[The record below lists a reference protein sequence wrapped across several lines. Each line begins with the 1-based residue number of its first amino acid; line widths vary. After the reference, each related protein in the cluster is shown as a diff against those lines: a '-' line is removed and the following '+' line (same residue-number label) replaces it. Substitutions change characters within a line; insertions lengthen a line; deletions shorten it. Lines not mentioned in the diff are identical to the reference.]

1 MRGLPL
7 LLLLSLAAACAPG
20 QNAAFQGCK
29 TMSSTADIPV
39 THVVDTTQLLR
50 TASGLGIQDLRQ
62 GTGTTAEAGNLVAVH
77 YTGWLTDG
85 SKFDSSRDRGEV
97 YVFALGQGRV
107 IAGWDEGVAGM
118 KVGGR
123 RKLVI
128 PPALGYGGVANGPI
142 PAGSTLVFDVEL
154 CGVR

>member
-1 MRGLPL
+1 MRRL
-7 LLLLSLAAACAPG
+7 LLVAPILLAACSPG
-20 QNAAFQGCK
+20 QNASFQGCK

-39 THVVDTTQLLR
+39 SPTVDTTRLLH
-50 TASGLGIQDLRQ
+50 TASGLGIVELRV
-62 GTGTTAEAGNLVAVH
+62 GTGITAEPGRMVAVH

-85 SKFDSSRDRGEV
+85 SKFDSSRDRGQV
-97 YVFALGQGRV
+97 YTFPLGRQQV

-128 PPALGYGGVANGPI
+128 PPSLGYGNDANGPI